1 MKRVIRLTEGD
12 LHRIIKNSVNRILK
26 ETEDFNYDGYYDSL
40 KDYLNN
46 PVDMN
51 NYEPS
56 DDEINAL
63 DGQFDFDDTDF
74 SDLMSNNQFESKR
87 RKGKRLTEAFN
98 DFDYVPSANDY
109 EGIESNGLDNYDR
122 FYNYDNT
129 DEYFPEIDE
138 FNLDASNYRREDI
151 DPDDLSESRKR
162 LGRIIRESIN
172 KVLKEGG
179 MYKNGMLTRDGAIS
193 VNNTN
198 VENRQKE
205 FNKKYTPDFKKRK
218 VKK

>member
-1 MKRVIRLTEGD
+1 MKKVIRLTESD

-98 DFDYVPSANDY
+98 DLDYIPSASDY
-109 EGIESNGLDNYDR
+109 EGIEDNGLDSYDG

-129 DEYFPEIDE
+129 EDYYPEFEDFNIDYNPEID
-138 FNLDASNYRREDI
+138 A
-151 DPDDLSESRKR
+151 DPDEFSAEDLATDYDGVAESRR
-162 LGRIIRESIN
+162 LGKIVRESIGN
-172 KVLKEGG
+172 VL
-179 MYKNGMLTRDGAIS
+179 R
-193 VNNTN
+193 
-198 VENRQKE
+198 
-205 FNKKYTPDFKKRK
+205 NKKRTT
-218 VKK
+218 